1 MASYFTR
8 ESESSYVPSNHVAGS
23 WNTSEQHIA
32 PPMGLLAHVLE
43 VDHASRGGKLQLI
56 SINYD
61 ILGVLPI
68 EAVEV
73 STRVLRPGRTIELL
87 EGTLSHNGRPALIAR
102 AWFLAEGDTEQFAG
116 SSLTPIPPRSEM
128 QPWAPSQKWP
138 GDFIASIEAF
148 QIEESPGRAQS
159 WARTVYPILDR
170 EPTSLTAR
178 MLGIVDLA
186 NGTTPRVSTN
196 KVIFPNLDLKVN
208 IVRPPVNEWIG
219 FDTAVTFGDNGFGL
233 TQTIIHDDNGPI
245 GSLAQSL
252 TVRTVS

>member
-1 MASYFTR
+1 MSSYFTR
-8 ESESSYVPSNHVAGS
+8 ESNSLFTPSSHVAGS
-23 WNTSEQHIA
+23 WNTNEQHIA
-32 PPMGLLAHVLE
+32 PPMGLLAHAMEL
-43 VDHASRGGKLQLI
+43 DHTSRGGSLKLI

-61 ILGVLPI
+61 ILGVIPI
-68 EAVEV
+68 ETVEV
-73 STRVLRPGRTIELL
+73 SVKVLRPGRTIELL

-102 AWFLAEGDTEQFAG
+102 AWFLAAGDTKQFAG

-128 QPWAPSQKWP
+128 QVWAPSQKWP

-148 QIEESPGRAQS
+148 QIEESAGRAQT
-159 WARTVYPILDR
+159 WARTLYPILDG

-196 KVIFPNLDLKVN
+196 NVIFPNLDLKVN

-219 FDTAVTFGDNGFGL
+219 FDTAVTFGVNGFGL
-233 TQTIIHDDNGPI
+233 TQTIIHDDDGPI

-252 TVRTVS
+252 TVRALT